1 MIAKQIQSN
10 VLYAKEKEITM
21 ELNIKRI
28 KKEKVKMDNK
38 SLKNKS
44 FQKEK
49 RKIN

>member
-1 MIAKQIQSN
+1 MIAKQIQSS
-10 VLYAKEKEITM
+10 VLYAKEKVIIM
-21 ELNIKRI
+21 ELNIKKI

-38 SLKNKS
+38 SSKNKS